1 MYLMYDKCD
10 KYLSILASIPNVAQ
24 KRKERVQIRNVRLKM
39 ETYDKLEKYL
49 LDLMQERGTPWLT
62 LDDAVNSL
70 LEGAIAKK

>member
-1 MYLMYDKCD
+1 MYYRCN
-10 KYLSILASIPNVAQ
+10 KYLSVLASIPNVAQ
-24 KRKERVQIRNVRLKM
+24 KRKERVRIRNVRLKM

-70 LEGAIAKK
+70 LETVRAGK

>member
-10 KYLSILASIPNVAQ
+10 KYLSILASMPNVAQ

-49 LDLMQERGTPWLT
+49 LDLMQERVTPWLT

-70 LEGAIAKK
+70 LEKTKLNK

>member
-1 MYLMYDKCD
+1 MYYRCN

-24 KRKERVQIRNVRLKM
+24 RRKERVLIRNVRLKM

-70 LEGAIAKK
+70 LERVRAGK